1 MRKLSEITRAKSE
14 LKAPSNRA
22 YDRKY
27 ISTNNEV
34 ILTSEQ
40 LNQSF
45 IDETMK
51 HIKTNFKVSCDDL
64 KTIHKI
70 LEKGVLMY

>member
-1 MRKLSEITRAKSE
+1 MKKLVEINRTSKE

-22 YDRKY
+22 FCKKY
-27 ISTNNEV
+27 VSNDNEV

-51 HIKTNFKVSCDDL
+51 HIKTNFRVSCDDL
-64 KTIHKI
+64 RTIHKI
-70 LEKGVLMY
+70 LKKGVLMY